1 MRSFHRNAAA
11 ALWAALA
18 IVLATPTT
26 AEEQSPYLITTRQIP
41 PEYKVTAEFL
51 DYLKPPKEASGFQAG
66 AAPKWD
72 IARLLSFISPDGFAA
87 SDVNRGRNV
96 AKYSVQQ
103 IRSAVAAR
111 KGIPFQMLAHL
122 GHIYAQPYKQY
133 SELRFEPQGDGVV
146 VHVADW
152 YRLTFAP
159 QGGQLK
165 LTRVDYLMREGH

>member
-11 ALWAALA
+11 ALWMALA
-18 IVLATPTT
+18 IVWAAPAI
-26 AEEQSPYLITTRQIP
+26 AEQQSPYLITSREIP
-41 PEYKVTAEFL
+41 PAYKITAEFL
-51 DYLKPPKEASGFQAG
+51 EYLKPSRATSGFEAG
-66 AAPKWD
+66 AAPRWD
-72 IARLLSFISPDGFAA
+72 IARLLSFISSDGFAQ

-96 AKYSVQQ
+96 VKYSAQQ
-103 IRSAVAAR
+103 IRSAVTAR
-111 KGIPFQMLAHL
+111 KGIPSQTLAHL

-159 QGGQLK
+159 QGDSLK
-165 LTRVDYLMREGH
+165 LTRVDYLMGEGH